1 MIRIDAHHHFWRYTP
16 REYPWINDSMS
27 AIRRDFLPPHLEKE
41 MAAAA
46 VSGVVSVQ
54 ARQSLEETWDL
65 LRFAEQNEFIRGVVG
80 WIPFTAPDLNRI
92 LASLA
97 GHPKLR
103 AVRHV
108 LQDEPDPDYMLR
120 ADFNRG
126 ISALKPFHLV
136 YDILIFER
144 HLPQTIEFVDRHPE
158 QIFVLDHLG
167 KPSVRS
173 GAISPWREHLKTLA
187 ERSNVYCKL
196 SGLATEADYKNWTEE
211 QLRPY
216 IDVVLEAFSPRRV
229 MFGSDWPVC
238 LVAIPYAKWAQIVAD
253 ATQGLSG
260 AEQER
265 IWSGTATEAYR
276 LP

>member
-1 MIRIDAHHHFWRYTP
+1 MTKVDAHHHFWRYTP
-16 REYPWINDSMS
+16 EEYPWINDSMS
-27 AIRRDFLPPHLEKE
+27 AIRRDFLPLHLEKE
-41 MAAAA
+41 MASA
-46 VSGVVSVQ
+46 GVNGAVSVQ

-65 LRFAEQNEFIRGVVG
+65 LRFAEQNAFIRGVVG
-80 WIPFTAPDLNRI
+80 WVPLTAPDLNRI

-103 AVRHV
+103 GVRHV
-108 LQDEPDPDYMLR
+108 LQDEPDPMYMLG
-120 ADFNRG
+120 AVFNRG

-144 HLPQTIEFVDRHPE
+144 HLPQTIEFVDRHPQ
-158 QIFVLDHLG
+158 QIFVLDHLA
-167 KPSVRS
+167 KPAVRS
-173 GAISPWREHLKTLA
+173 GAVSPWRENLRELA
-187 ERSNVYCKL
+187 QRPNVYCKL

-216 IDVVLEAFSPRRV
+216 MDVVLEAFSPRRV

-238 LVAIPYAKWAQIVAD
+238 LVATPYAKWVRIVGNAI
-253 ATQGLSG
+253 QELSES
-260 AEQER
+260 EQDR
-265 IWSGTATEAYR
+265 IWSGTAMEAYR